1 MKKNAAIFFFK
12 GLAWIELMVNRDI
25 DYKTGLPRQPPIAWK
40 NVSQTER
47 LKILALVDNFK
58 KTNTSC
64 Q

>member
-1 MKKNAAIFFFK
+1 
-12 GLAWIELMVNRDI
+12 MVNRDI